1 MTIDTLSN
9 AEKYIHLHPLFEK
22 AFEFIKNQN
31 LKEIKVG
38 KYPIDGVDL
47 HASVSEKE
55 GTKKE
60 EAKFEAHD
68 RCIDIQICISGIET
82 LGWKPRNKCINI
94 KIPYNPESDVTFFND
109 APDMYFQ
116 LREGQFAIFYPEDV
130 HAPMITEEVIKKMVV
145 KVKL

>member
-1 MTIDTLSN
+1 MIIDTLSN
-9 AEKYIHLHPLFEK
+9 AEKYIHLHPLFAK
-22 AFEFIKNQN
+22 AFKFIKEQN
-31 LKEIKVG
+31 LKELEVG
-38 KYPIDGVDL
+38 KYPIEGLDL

-68 RCIDIQICISGIET
+68 HCIDIQICISGIET

-94 KIPYNPESDVTFFND
+94 KTPYNPEKDVTFFND
-109 APDMYFQ
+109 MPDMYFQ
-116 LREGQFAIFYPEDV
+116 LHEGQFAIFYPEDV
-130 HAPMITEEVIKKMVV
+130 HAPMIAEDVIKKMVV